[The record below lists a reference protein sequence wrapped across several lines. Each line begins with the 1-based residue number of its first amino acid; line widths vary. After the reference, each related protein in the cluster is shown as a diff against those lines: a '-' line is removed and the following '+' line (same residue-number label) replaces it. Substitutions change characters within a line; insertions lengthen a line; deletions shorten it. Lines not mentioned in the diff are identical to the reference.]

1 MSAASTAI
9 DRPSAANEE
18 DVEGGLF
25 TIVRKYLKSPD
36 AAWTAQTTMDEAQID
51 SLDLVEIV
59 FEIEDRFGVEI
70 NFNANTKPA
79 GEITFGEVVGMI
91 RAALASKARA
101 A

>member
-1 MSAASTAI
+1 M
-9 DRPSAANEE
+9 
-18 DVEGGLF
+18 
-25 TIVRKYLKSPD
+25 
-36 AAWTAQTTMDEAQID
+36 
-51 SLDLVEIV
+51 